1 MEELK
6 GNAGNEETAEVAVL
20 EGCGSIETDTV
31 AIQRK
36 ARVFNNQLATGSTLA
51 YLHVRLQQDK

>member
-36 ARVFNNQLATGSTLA
+36 ARVFNNS
-51 YLHVRLQQDK
+51 